1 MLVWRAEPECIEV
14 IFPKWK
20 VGLSDLCKMKFNMIN
35 FINMPSFISFSLFM
49 RCTLNDEHESELLP
63 KNYRTVIIY
72 IYLKTCTE
80 ISEKGQRN
88 NHILCAMTLNFNL
101 YQNVDETES
110 NARAFELNKRMRSL
124 VIIVMIFI
132 MSKFR
137 TSAFILSQD

>member
-1 MLVWRAEPECIEV
+1 
-14 IFPKWK
+14 
-20 VGLSDLCKMKFNMIN
+20 
-35 FINMPSFISFSLFM
+35 MPSFISFSLFM
-49 RCTLNDEHESELLP
+49 RCTFDDEHESELLP

-101 YQNVDETES
+101 YQNVDATES
-110 NARAFELNKRMRSL
+110 NALAFELNKRMRSL

-132 MSKFR
+132 ISKFR
-137 TSAFILSQD
+137 TERVHLFSVKTKL